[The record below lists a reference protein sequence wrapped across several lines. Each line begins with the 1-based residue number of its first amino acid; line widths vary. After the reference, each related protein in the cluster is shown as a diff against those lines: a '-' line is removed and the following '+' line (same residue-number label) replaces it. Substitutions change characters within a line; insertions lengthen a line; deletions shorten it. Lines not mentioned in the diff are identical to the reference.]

1 MRTTTVSSGL
11 ITTQALTSGGS
22 RGALRRER
30 RAEGK
35 IEAKRQSAAERRSAD
50 DETATVE

>member
-11 ITTQALTSGGS
+11 ITTQALTSGKVNGP
-22 RGALRRER
+22 RRPRRVEAKS
-30 RAEGK
+30 RAE
-35 IEAKRQSAAERRSAD
+35 RQSAAKRRCAD